1 MLKKILVAILCVA
14 CIATMCLVPLSASA
28 IPEYANA
35 DDFHAAVQEIGALTA
50 NKLAKVNELLAFG
63 EANPDSV
70 NSDDIITLNSYKTYI
85 ETNNADGWYFT
96 DDFDNFQPEGK
107 TYGWWECINSDTV
120 VDDFKVVAA
129 KEKLKTEDFQSYV
142 KNETNTEGVIL
153 SGKTNHCLAISA
165 LPSTSDKTLTDHKL
179 GSRIPKQIMALPDS
193 IVNGKGIMKASFKY
207 FWDAQYTEYSLILS
221 RHDNLHYSGI
231 KLASKDFGISKVT
244 CNIDADKFCTE
255 ETLISKSDLKGYYY
269 ATWVD
274 VTLEYI
280 TKEDGNYYRVTFLSP
295 KTISNTA
302 NTENLTDVVEIKVG
316 APVSNL
322 YFTGNNVVSSYK
334 YNKLPINHRGIDDVK
349 IAVTDKPIVEGTTI
363 RSGSDVEMKDQT
375 LQFNMDFSF
384 AKYSV
389 PANATDIEYGVL
401 FASKSLSELDLN
413 TAGIKNVK
421 ITADSRD
428 AIDTDVSIYITD
440 SSLNSGNS
448 GKKCSVRAYIKYNID
463 DEEIVIYSENSDT
476 NKGITN
482 GIQNKSLIGTVK
494 SILLSFAP
502 SGASDENFAAA
513 VNSYNTKYGTKYTAE
528 DVWGVVTSANAAAAK
543 QIIPDDAGFDA
554 APKYTYRFVMYT
566 VLCLMQNQ

>member
-1 MLKKILVAILCVA
+1 MFRRKRAISFLLVLALLIGTLLLPGVSAVAEDSIDKLSEDILALEAVTLDSYDAVYSMIDRYNALGNTGLSSDAVNHLSKLKDRVDYLKENGL
-14 CIATMCLVPLSASA
+14 
-28 IPEYANA
+28 YYY
-35 DDFHAAVQEIGALTA
+35 DDFE
-50 NKLAKVNELLAFG
+50 
-63 EANPDSV
+63 S
-70 NSDDIITLNSYKTYI
+70 
-85 ETNNADGWYFT
+85 
-96 DDFDNFQPEGK
+96 FQPEGK

-193 IVNGKGIMKASFKY
+193 IVNGKGILKASFKY
-207 FWDAQYTEYSLILS
+207 YWPAQYTEYSLILS
-221 RHDNLHYSGI
+221 RQDNLHYSGI
-231 KLASKDFGISKVT
+231 KLASKDFGISKIT

-349 IAVTDKPIVEGTTI
+349 IYNCEETDYLVNQISLLPDIDNLTVDNYSLCMSLYQHYLKL
-363 RSGSDVEMKDQT
+363 SDNDK
-375 LQFNMDFSF
+375 
-384 AKYSV
+384 K
-389 PANATDIEYGVL
+389 
-401 FASKSLSELDLN
+401 
-413 TAGIKNVK
+413 K
-421 ITADSRD
+421 ITN
-428 AIDTDVSIYITD
+428 IDKLLSAKQQVEK
-440 SSLNSGNS
+440 L
-448 GKKCSVRAYIKYNID
+448 YIK
-463 DEEIVIYSENSDT
+463 
-476 NKGITN
+476 
-482 GIQNKSLIGTVK
+482 
-494 SILLSFAP
+494 
-502 SGASDENFAAA
+502 
-513 VNSYNTKYGTKYTAE
+513 
-528 DVWGVVTSANAAAAK
+528 
-543 QIIPDDAGFDA
+543 IPDDLLYGKPIDFEDKSDIRYISGNINVTNNDWGIIDN
-554 APKYTYRFVMYT
+554 PRSDSINSSDSVLHIIPNIRTDNVGVYLLNENFVSGSTPLKY
-566 VLCLMQNQ
+566 